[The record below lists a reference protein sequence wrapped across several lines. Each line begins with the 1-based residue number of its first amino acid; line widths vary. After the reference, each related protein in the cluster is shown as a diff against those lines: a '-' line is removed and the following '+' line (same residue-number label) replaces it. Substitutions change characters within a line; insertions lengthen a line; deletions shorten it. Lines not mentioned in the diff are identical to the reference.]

1 MTKSAE
7 AAGKLLREHVLT
19 EASPSVHAANRA
31 RFTDAASGSGRPRR
45 RTWYAVALAAAAMAF
60 TLWFFTMRPAERVA
74 FTVGNDAPGEIGAF
88 YSPVAQEELTLRF
101 RGGGTVRLAPAAGAR
116 VSSVGAQGA
125 TLLIETGRAHVDVA
139 TGPDTAWQVVAGP
152 YTIRLTGTAFWVS
165 WTTEANELEVVM
177 ERGAVVVR
185 GPRLE
190 SGVTVT
196 AGQRFVTRV
205 TSRLEPDAAGSVI
218 AVPSNEPPPPA
229 PSSAADDKARPRQP
243 TPAQEAAA
251 DEPEPRWN
259 VLLARGEHR
268 RVVEAAEARG
278 IDTVLASGSLDDVAA
293 LADAARFTGRG
304 GIAQRALN
312 TLRSR
317 FPGSSRAKSAAFV
330 LGRMLDDGGNP
341 SGALSWY
348 DTYLSEAPGGALA
361 AEALGRRMLA
371 LQRLGRAD
379 EALRSAEDYLKRF
392 PKGPYAAQAE
402 KLVSH

>member
-1 MTKSAE
+1 MTKSSE
-7 AAGKLLREHVLT
+7 AAGKLLREHVPT
-19 EASPSVHAANRA
+19 EASPSAHAAGRA
-31 RFTDAASGSGRPRR
+31 RFVDAASRGGRPRR
-45 RTWYAVALAAAAMAF
+45 AWYAVALAGAAMAL
-60 TLWFFTMRPAERVA
+60 TVWFFTLRPAESVA

-88 YSPVAQEELTLRF
+88 YSPAAQEELTLRF
-101 RGGGTVRLAPAAGAR
+101 REGGTVRLASAAGAR
-116 VSSVGAQGA
+116 VSSVSTQGA

-139 TGPDTAWQVVAGP
+139 TRPDSAWQVVAGP
-152 YTIRLTGTAFWVS
+152 YTIQLTGTAFWVA
-165 WTTEANELEVVM
+165 WTTESNELEVVM

-205 TSRLEPDAAGSVI
+205 TSRLEPDSAGGVI
-218 AVPSNEPPPPA
+218 PVPSHELPLPA
-229 PSSAADDKARPRQP
+229 PSSPPDDKAPEQPAAADD
-243 TPAQEAAA
+243 
-251 DEPEPRWN
+251 EPEARWS
-259 VLLARGEHR
+259 VLLGRGEHR
-268 RVVEAAEARG
+268 RVVEQAEARG

-304 GIAQRALN
+304 ALAQRALN
-312 TLRSR
+312 SLRSR